1 MATLAYTALTEGPRA
16 PDRWVLF
23 LHGLLG
29 RGGNWRS
36 FARRW
41 VEMYPTWG
49 AALVDFRLH
58 GDSRTGFPPPHTVRA
73 AAEDV
78 LALMPALPGPVEAL
92 VGHSLGGKVVL
103 AAQRA
108 SGQRFP
114 RAVVLDA
121 SPSARPD
128 GLGSEQSR
136 DVLTLLQRLPGE
148 YATRTDFVVAVEAG
162 GQPRAIAQW
171 LAMALEPGGSGFRL
185 SLDLPGLESLFRSVL
200 AEDDWDVV
208 TAVPSR
214 HRLAFVVGGRSGVVE
229 PEARTRLAALGPA
242 VTLEEIPG
250 AGHWVHVDAPE
261 ATFAAVERALGECLS
276 AAPRRRRDGRGR
288 SPRRSRRGPR

>member
-1 MATLAYTALTEGPRA
+1 MATLAYTPLTEGRRA

-36 FARRW
+36 FGRRW
-41 VEMYPTWG
+41 VQTHPTWG
-49 AALVDFRLH
+49 AALVDLRLH
-58 GDSRTGFPPPHTVRA
+58 GDSREGFLPPHTVRS

-78 LALMPALPGPVEAL
+78 LAMAPALPGPVEAL

-114 RAVVLDA
+114 RTVVLDA

-136 DVLTLLQRLPGE
+136 DVLALLARLPSE
-148 YATRTDFVVAVEAG
+148 YANRAEFVAAVEAG
-162 GQPRAIAQW
+162 GQPRDIAQW
-171 LAMALEPGGSGFRL
+171 LAMSLEPGGRGFRL
-185 SLDLPGLESLFRSVL
+185 PLDLPGLESLFRSVL
-200 AEDDWDVV
+200 SEDDWDVV
-208 TAVPSR
+208 TSVPDR
-214 HRLAFVVGGRSGVVE
+214 HRLAFVVGGRSAVVE
-229 PEARTRLAALGPA
+229 PAARTRLATLGPA
-242 VTLEEIPG
+242 VTVEEIPG
-250 AGHWVHVDAPE
+250 AGHWLQVDAPE
-261 ATFAAVERALGECLS
+261 ATFGALERAL
-276 AAPRRRRDGRGR
+276 D
-288 SPRRSRRGPR
+288 

>member
-1 MATLAYTALTEGPRA
+1 VATLAYTSLTAGPTA

-41 VEMYPTWG
+41 VDAHPRSG
-49 AALVDFRLH
+49 AALVDLRLH
-58 GDSRTGFPPPHTVRA
+58 GESTLAIEPPHTVPA
-73 AAEDV
+73 AAADV
-78 LALMPALPGPVEAL
+78 LALVPSIPGPVEAL

-103 AAQRA
+103 AMERA
-108 SGQRFP
+108 SGHRFP

-121 SPSARPD
+121 SPSPRPD
-128 GLGSEQSR
+128 GLGAEQTR
-136 DVLTLLQRLPGE
+136 DILALLGRLPRA
-148 YATRTDFVVAVEAG
+148 YRTRTDFVTAVEGG

-171 LAMALEPGGSGFRL
+171 LAMALRPAEGGFVL
-185 SLDLPGLESLFRSVL
+185 SLDLPGLESLYRSVL

-208 TAVPSR
+208 TSVPPG
-214 HRLAFVVGGRSGVVE
+214 HRLAFVVGGASPTVE
-229 PEARTRLAALGPA
+229 PAARARLAALAPE

-250 AGHWVHVDAPE
+250 SGHWVHVDAPD
-261 ATFAAVERALGECLS
+261 ATFAAVERALS
-276 AAPRRRRDGRGR
+276 
-288 SPRRSRRGPR
+288 SR

>member
-1 MATLAYTALTEGPRA
+1 MATLAHTELTAGPK
-16 PDRWVLF
+16 PPERWVLF

-29 RGGNWRS
+29 RSGNWRS
-36 FARRW
+36 FGRRW
-41 VEMYPTWG
+41 VETHPTWG
-49 AALVDFRLH
+49 AGLVDLRLH
-58 GDSRTGFPPPHTVRA
+58 GDSRESFPPPHTVRA

-78 LALMPALPGPVEAL
+78 LALLPAFPGPVDAV

-108 SGQRFP
+108 SGQRFG

-121 SPSARPD
+121 SPSPRPD
-128 GLGSEQSR
+128 ALGAEQTR
-136 DVLTLLQRLPGE
+136 DILTLLEQLPRE
-148 YATRTDFVVAVEAG
+148 YRTRAEFVAAAEAG

-171 LAMALEPGGSGFRL
+171 LAMALQPAGGTL
-185 SLDLPGLESLFRSVL
+185 VLDLDLPGLESLYQSVL

-208 TAVPSR
+208 TSVPEG
-214 HRLAFVVGGRSGVVE
+214 HRLGFVVGGASPTVE
-229 PEARTRLAALGPA
+229 PAARERLAALAPR

-261 ATFAAVERALGECLS
+261 ATFAAVERALT
-276 AAPRRRRDGRGR
+276 
-288 SPRRSRRGPR
+288 

>member
-1 MATLAYTALTEGPRA
+1 MATLSHTELTAGPRD
-16 PDRWVLF
+16 PERWVLF

-36 FARRW
+36 FGRRW
-41 VEMYPTWG
+41 VETHPTWG
-49 AALVDFRLH
+49 AALVDLRLH
-58 GDSRTGFPPPHTVRA
+58 GDSRAGFAPPHTVRT

-78 LALMPALPGPVEAL
+78 LALVPTLNGPVEAV

-128 GLGSEQSR
+128 GVGSEQSR
-136 DVLTLLQRLPGE
+136 DVLALLARLPREFG
-148 YATRTDFVVAVEAG
+148 TRAEFVNAVEAG
-162 GQPRAIAQW
+162 GQTRDIAQW
-171 LAMALEPGGSGFRL
+171 LAMALQPGDRGFVL
-185 SLDLPGLESLFRSVL
+185 PLDLPGLESLFRSVL

-208 TAVPSR
+208 GSVPPG

-229 PEARTRLAALGPA
+229 PAARARLAALAPA
-242 VTLEEIPG
+242 VTLEEVPG
-250 AGHWVHVDAPE
+250 AGHWLHVDAPE
-261 ATFAAVERALGECLS
+261 ATFAAVERALAEPTVLR
-276 AAPRRRRDGRGR
+276 P
-288 SPRRSRRGPR
+288 P